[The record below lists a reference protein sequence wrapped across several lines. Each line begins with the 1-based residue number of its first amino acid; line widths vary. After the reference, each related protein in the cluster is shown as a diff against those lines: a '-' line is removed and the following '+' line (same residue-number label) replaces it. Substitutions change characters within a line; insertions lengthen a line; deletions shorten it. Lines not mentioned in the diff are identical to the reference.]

1 MKSRIDRQIEQVRRQ
16 LQRAEDE
23 VRINDARKLQA
34 RLRKL
39 ETEKRLGAIR

>member
-1 MKSRIDRQIEQVRRQ
+1 MKSRIDRQIDQVRRQ

-23 VRINDARKLQA
+23 VRMDAVRKLQA

>member
-1 MKSRIDRQIEQVRRQ
+1 MKSRIDRQIDQVRRQ

-23 VRINDARKLQA
+23 VRMADAKRLTA